1 MIKSLFI
8 NKQAL
13 EKGANRPAGV
23 PDMRVQKLG
32 VLGAGLMG
40 AGIAHVSAKA
50 GIEVVLID
58 QSQEAVDKGKA
69 YSEAI
74 LDKAVARGRSTD
86 EKKAAVL
93 DRITATADYAALKGC
108 DLVVEAVFED
118 VGVKADVTKLAEAQL
133 GEGVILA
140 TNTSTLPITDL
151 AKASRD
157 AGRFIG
163 IHFFSPVEKM
173 ALVEIIK
180 GGDTGNE
187 AVAKALDF
195 VRQIRKTPI
204 VVNDARFFY
213 ANRCI
218 VPYMNE
224 GLRMLREGVNPVLI
238 ENAEKQMGMPLGPL
252 QLGDETAIDLAYR
265 IGKAT
270 QAAMADAYQPT
281 GTEEVVEYLYE
292 AGRYGKKTNAGYYV
306 YDEAGK
312 RQGIWRGLSE
322 KFPRAEDQPDV
333 QEVINRLALSQSFE
347 AVRALEDDVL
357 LDIREG
363 DVGAILGWGFMPWSG
378 GPFSYLDILGAGEAV
393 RLGEELATKHGATF
407 EPPKLLRDIAAA
419 GDGFYARFGSQSKAA
434 A

>member
-1 MIKSLFI
+1 MTVK
-8 NKQAL
+8 
-13 EKGANRPAGV
+13 
-23 PDMRVQKLG
+23 KLG

-40 AGIAHVSAKA
+40 AGIAHVSAEA

-58 QSQEAVDKGKA
+58 QSQEAADKGKA

-74 LDKAVARGRSTD
+74 LDKAVARGRSTA
-86 EKKAAVL
+86 EKKAAGL
-93 DRITATADYAALKGC
+93 DRITATGDYAALKGC

-118 VGVKADVTKLAEAQL
+118 VGVKANVTKLAEAKL
-133 GEGVILA
+133 AEDAIFA
-140 TNTSTLPITDL
+140 TNTSTLPISDL

-157 AGRFIG
+157 AERYIG

-180 GGDTGNE
+180 GRETGDE

-218 VPYMNE
+218 LPYMSE
-224 GLRMLREGVNPVLI
+224 GLRMLREGVSPVLI
-238 ENAEKQMGMPLGPL
+238 ENAAKQMGMPLGPL

-270 QAAMADAYQPT
+270 QAAMGEAYQPT
-281 GTEEVVEYLYE
+281 GTEEVIEYLYE
-292 AGRYGKKTNAGYYV
+292 AGRYGKKTKAGYYE

-312 RQGIWRGLSE
+312 RRGIWPGLAE

-333 QEVINRLALSQSFE
+333 QEVMNRLALSQSFE
-347 AVRALEDDVL
+347 AVRALEEDVL

-363 DVGAILGWGFMPWSG
+363 DVGAILGWGFMPWTG
-378 GPFSYLDILGAGEAV
+378 GPFSYLDILGAEEAV
-393 RLGEELATKHGATF
+393 RRGEQLAASHGQAF
-407 EPPKLLRDIAAA
+407 EPPKLLRELAANQSQ
-419 GDGFYARFGSQSKAA
+419 FYERFG
-434 A
+434 